1 MTKENEGSRPARK
14 TYSLPVGPQHPMYV
28 EAENLAV
35 TLDGETITGVDV
47 NIGYMHRGI
56 EELMQ
61 RRNYIQG
68 IYLAERICG
77 ICSGIHSMT
86 YCQAVEN
93 LLGLGIPER
102 AKLIRMV
109 TLELER
115 LHSHLLFLGLVGYQI
130 GLDTVFMYS
139 WRDREHV
146 MDALELVSGN
156 RVNYAM
162 STIGGVRRDIPGG
175 KSGEVLKRL
184 KLLEKSARYYE
195 NLFKTNRSIRARTM
209 DLGRLPRSRVL
220 EYSIIGPVARGSGV
234 RTDIRAD
241 LPYLL
246 YDDMDWRV
254 VVSNG
259 CDTHARVMVKVL
271 EMYQSIKILRS
282 CLSRLGRLQDRTL
295 TIKSPFAIPP
305 AEAIAVSEAPRGE
318 LIYYARSNGTDT
330 PERMR
335 IRTPSF
341 IDLVYCLPPML
352 EGEQL
357 ADLPVIVS
365 SADPCFSCCDRV
377 TLIDEKTG
385 STRRVDEAWLK
396 KQYQSQG
403 HIRVTKSPADTLGTA
418 GKKLENQN
426 RTRGLGKRC
435 FIDSGG
441 QGPDLRRRRGA

>member
-1 MTKENEGSRPARK
+1 MKRKDEEKEVRK
-14 TYSLPVGPQHPMYV
+14 TYCLPVGPQHPMYV

-35 TLDGETITGVDV
+35 TLDGETITKVDV

-86 YCQAVEN
+86 YCQVVEN
-93 LLGLGIPER
+93 LLDLEIPER

-115 LHSHLLFLGLVGYQI
+115 LHSHFLFLGLVGYQI

-139 WRDREHV
+139 WRDREHI
-146 MDALELVSGN
+146 MDSLELLSGN

-162 STIGGVRRDIPGG
+162 STTGGVRRDIPGG
-175 KSGEVLKRL
+175 KSGEILKRL
-184 KLLEKSARYYE
+184 NILEKSTGYYE
-195 NLFKTNRSIRARTM
+195 KLFKSDRSIRARTM
-209 DLGRLPRSRVL
+209 ELGKLHKSYVL
-220 EYSIIGPVARGSGV
+220 DYSIIGPIARGSGV

-241 LPYLL
+241 VPYLL

-254 VVSNG
+254 VVKEG

-271 EMYQSIKILRS
+271 EIYQSIKIARA
-282 CLSRLGRLQDRTL
+282 CLSRLARLQDRTL
-295 TIKSPFAIPP
+295 VNKAPLSIPP
-305 AEAIAVSEAPRGE
+305 AEAIAVCEAPRGE
-318 LIYYARSNGTDT
+318 LIYYARSNGTDR

-335 IRTPSF
+335 IRTPTF
-341 IDLVYCLPPML
+341 MNLLYCLPPML

-365 SADPCFSCCDRV
+365 SADPCFSCCDRI
-377 TLIDEKTG
+377 TLIDEKSG
-385 STRRVDEAWLK
+385 STKIVDEAWIK
-396 KQYQSQG
+396 KHG
-403 HIRVTKSPADTLGTA
+403 
-418 GKKLENQN
+418 E
-426 RTRGLGKRC
+426 
-435 FIDSGG
+435 
-441 QGPDLRRRRGA
+441 RRPRK

>member
-1 MTKENEGSRPARK
+1 MVKENESAGSVRR

-35 TLDGETITGVDV
+35 TLDGETITGVEV

-86 YCQAVEN
+86 YCQVVEN
-93 LLGLGIPER
+93 LLELEIPER

-109 TLELER
+109 VLELER

-146 MDALELVSGN
+146 MDMLELVSGN
-156 RVNYAM
+156 RVNYAIP
-162 STIGGVRRDIPGG
+162 TIGGVRRDIPGG
-175 KSGEVLKRL
+175 KSGEILKRL
-184 KLLEKSARYYE
+184 ALVEKSTRYYE
-195 NLFKTNRSIRARTM
+195 NLFTTNRSIRARTM
-209 DLGRLPRSRVL
+209 GLGRLHRSHAL
-220 EYSIIGPVARGSGV
+220 EYSIIGPVARGSGI

-241 LPYLL
+241 VPYLL
-246 YDDMDWRV
+246 YGDMDWRV
-254 VVSNG
+254 IAVDGS
-259 CDTHARVMVKVL
+259 DTHARVMVKVL
-271 EMYQSIKILRS
+271 EMYQSIRIIRT
-282 CLSRLGRLQDRTL
+282 CLSRLSKMADKTL
-295 TIKSPFAIPP
+295 TEKAPFAIPV
-305 AEAIAVSEAPRGE
+305 AEAIAVGEAPRGE
-318 LIYYARSNGTDT
+318 LIYYARSNGTDR

-335 IRTPSF
+335 IRTPTF
-341 IDLVYCLPPML
+341 MNLLYCLPPML

-377 TLIDEKTG
+377 TLIDQRTG
-385 STRRVDEAWLK
+385 SSKTVDEAWLK
-396 KQYQSQG
+396 KQYQAKDCIST
-403 HIRVTKSPADTLGTA
+403 VC
-418 GKKLENQN
+418 
-426 RTRGLGKRC
+426 KRL
-435 FIDSGG
+435 DNNNSA
-441 QGPDLRRRRGA
+441 RRPLK

>member
-1 MTKENEGSRPARK
+1 MSKENDEPVRK
-14 TYSLPVGPQHPMYV
+14 TYCLPVGPQHPMYV

-35 TLDGETITGVDV
+35 TLDGETITKVDV

-61 RRNYIQG
+61 KRNYIQA

-77 ICSGIHSMT
+77 ICSSVHSTT

-93 LLGLGIPER
+93 LLDLDIPER

-109 TLELER
+109 MLELER
-115 LHSHLLFLGLVGYQI
+115 IHSHFLFLGLVGYQI

-146 MDALELVSGN
+146 MDALELLSGN

-175 KSGEVLKRL
+175 KLGEVLKRL
-184 KLLEKSARYYE
+184 NLLEKSVDYHER
-195 NLFKTNRSIRARTM
+195 LFRNDRSIRARTM
-209 DLGRLPRSRVL
+209 GLGKLQKGYSL
-220 EYSIIGPVARGSGV
+220 DYSIIGPVARGSGI

-241 LPYLL
+241 VPYLL

-254 VVSNG
+254 IVKDG
-259 CDTHARVMVKVL
+259 GDTHARVMVKIL
-271 EMYQSIKILRS
+271 EIRQSIKIIRS
-282 CLSRLGRLQDRTL
+282 CLSRLARLQDRAL
-295 TIKSPFAIPP
+295 TVRAPTIIAPT
-305 AEAIAVSEAPRGE
+305 EAIAVSEAPRGE
-318 LIYYARSNGTDT
+318 LIYYARSNGTDM
-330 PERMR
+330 PERLR

-341 IDLVYCLPPML
+341 MNLLYCLPPML

-377 TLIDEKTG
+377 TLIDEKSG
-385 STRRVDEAWLK
+385 SARRVDEAWLK
-396 KQYQSQG
+396 KHG
-403 HIRVTKSPADTLGTA
+403 EGRA
-418 GKKLENQN
+418 G
-426 RTRGLGKRC
+426 R
-435 FIDSGG
+435 
-441 QGPDLRRRRGA
+441 

>member
-1 MTKENEGSRPARK
+1 MSKEDKEPVKR
-14 TYSLPVGPQHPMYV
+14 TCCLPLGPQHPMYV

-35 TLDGETITGVDV
+35 TLDGETITKVDV

-61 RRNYIQG
+61 RRNYIQA

-77 ICSGIHSMT
+77 ICSSVHSTT

-93 LLGLGIPER
+93 LLDLEIPER

-109 TLELER
+109 MLELER
-115 LHSHLLFLGLVGYQI
+115 LHSHYLFLGLVGYQI

-162 STIGGVRRDIPGG
+162 PTIGGVRRDIPGG

-184 KLLEKSARYYE
+184 TLLEKSVGYYE
-195 NLFKTNRSIRARTM
+195 KLFRSDRSIRARTM
-209 DLGRLPRSRVL
+209 GLGKLHKGYSL
-220 EYSIIGPVARGSGV
+220 DHSIIGPVARGSGI

-241 LPYLL
+241 VPYLL
-246 YDDMDWRV
+246 YDDVDWRV
-254 VVSNG
+254 IVKDG
-259 CDTHARVMVKVL
+259 GDTHARVMVKVL
-271 EMYQSIKILRS
+271 EMRQSIKIIRT
-282 CLSRLGRLQDRTL
+282 CLSRLARLQDRTL
-295 TIKSPFAIPP
+295 TVRAPTVIPP
-305 AEAIAVSEAPRGE
+305 TEAIAVSEAPRGE

-341 IDLVYCLPPML
+341 MNLLYCLPPML

-377 TLIDEKTG
+377 TLIDERSG
-385 STRRVDEAWLK
+385 SARTVDEAWLK
-396 KQYQSQG
+396 KHGEGGS
-403 HIRVTKSPADTLGTA
+403 
-418 GKKLENQN
+418 GK
-426 RTRGLGKRC
+426 
-435 FIDSGG
+435 
-441 QGPDLRRRRGA
+441 